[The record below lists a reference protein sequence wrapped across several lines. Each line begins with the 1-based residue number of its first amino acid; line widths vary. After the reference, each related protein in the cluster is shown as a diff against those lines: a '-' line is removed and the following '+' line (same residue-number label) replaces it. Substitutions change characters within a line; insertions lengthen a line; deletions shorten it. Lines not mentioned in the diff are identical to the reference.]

1 MLSKCCSI
9 VELSQHMIGAFTRK
23 AEMGLNSKN
32 SVQSLLSFHLI
43 NVKICKTICFL
54 SHNVCETLSSW
65 DINVDFRSSLFVR
78 EMLCQDEGL
87 KLEERKCQQD
97 EYRFTAY
104 SLPQVSRALKLLRM
118 IGYRRDTEH
127 DWGW

>member
-1 MLSKCCSI
+1 M
-9 VELSQHMIGAFTRK
+9 
-23 AEMGLNSKN
+23 
-32 SVQSLLSFHLI
+32 
-43 NVKICKTICFL
+43 
-54 SHNVCETLSSW
+54 
-65 DINVDFRSSLFVR
+65 R

-127 DWGW
+127 DWRSLKIRWPNF